1 MYIPDFH
8 NEGMITK
15 KTVSSRGGYRLS
27 YCWFSEESGNSR
39 QFAATS
45 HKSKSCDSRAEQNQG
60 IPTIGNL
67 VGSDNRSPL
76 FIASFSRQAWIIG
89 GVVDAVQV
97 VEPEVVFSILDGFIE
112 GGGRHVQ
119 DQVGDATSTVGLR
132 IHI

>member
-1 MYIPDFH
+1 MMFPALWAKSMPCPSYNPMSPIVSSQRHPGLH
-8 NEGMITK
+8 QAWYK

-76 FIASFSRQAWIIG
+76 FIAS
-89 GVVDAVQV
+89 
-97 VEPEVVFSILDGFIE
+97 
-112 GGGRHVQ
+112 
-119 DQVGDATSTVGLR
+119 
-132 IHI
+132 